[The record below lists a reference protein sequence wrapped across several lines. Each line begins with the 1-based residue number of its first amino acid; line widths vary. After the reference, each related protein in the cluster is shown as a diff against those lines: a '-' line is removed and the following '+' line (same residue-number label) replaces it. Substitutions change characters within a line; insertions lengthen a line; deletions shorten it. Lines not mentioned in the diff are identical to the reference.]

1 MGLVMAMA
9 AVAVVV
15 AWSAVQGFREPVE
28 STTTAPLQ
36 VREPLTPPRV
46 IKKVDPVIPP
56 EARQAG
62 IQGTVVLESLVAKDG
77 SVHVRRVLQGI
88 DLGLDAQAVRAA
100 EQWRFEPATR
110 NGEPVDMVIKLEIN
124 FSLRER
130 PRLVPIR

>member
-1 MGLVMAMA
+1 VDNPG
-9 AVAVVV
+9 
-15 AWSAVQGFREPVE
+15 
-28 STTTAPLQ
+28 T
-36 VREPLTPPRV
+36 
-46 IKKVDPVIPP
+46 KDPVIPP

-110 NGEPVDMVIKLEIN
+110 NGEPVDMVIQLEIN